1 MHIKFYRPLLF
12 EMDVCV
18 VLGWETIRGL
28 RVRVS
33 VPLRLAS
40 MTFFFVPLCLGVNRA
55 SFSQIT
61 KDTGN
66 TQ

>member
-1 MHIKFYRPLLF
+1 MGQITSPNKAIMHIKFYRPLLF

-40 MTFFFVPLCLGVNRA
+40 MTSFLCLYAWV
-55 SFSQIT
+55 
-61 KDTGN
+61 
-66 TQ
+66 